1 MRYRSCIEFDFERQG
16 ESRADL
22 PEVMLSVGTNGE
34 DPANDVADAIGHLI
48 HFAYRAGVDWR
59 AALTSAQRCV
69 LSDHEDGGKVKRD
82 PRRFPVKE
90 MA

>member
-1 MRYRSCIEFDFERQG
+1 MRYRNGIEFDFERQG

-22 PEVMLSVGTNGE
+22 AEVMLSVGTNGR
-34 DPANDVADAIGHLI
+34 DPVNDLTDAFGHLI

-59 AALTSAQRCV
+59 AVLMSAQRCV
-69 LSDHEDGGKVKRD
+69 RSDHEDGGKVKRD

-90 MA
+90 LA